1 PGNHAAAPR
10 KPPPSQQRKTST
22 ATPGNTGNPTPITTT
37 TTNEFNE
44 GVQRIYTDMQQMFL
58 NEPVYSEPGKTKV
71 QLTLEN
77 SITSRV
83 LHNQD
88 SLEQR
93 LSKEIL
99 STLSGYE
106 IAAVQMAYTKK
117 RVTVRELCDY
127 LGRTPKT
134 LRPALRELVDKGIF
148 RWHGSGP
155 WDPSQYY
162 ALD

>member
-1 PGNHAAAPR
+1 
-10 KPPPSQQRKTST
+10 
-22 ATPGNTGNPTPITTT
+22 
-37 TTNEFNE
+37 
-44 GVQRIYTDMQQMFL
+44 MFL
-58 NEPVYSEPGKTKV
+58 KEPVYSEPGKTKV

-117 RVTVRELCDY
+117 RITVRELCDY

-134 LRPALRELVDKGIF
+134 LRPVLRGKAYFVGMVRGHGILLSIMCLIDLVWERGMRFPSNSLVFSSSKGLN
-148 RWHGSGP
+148 
-155 WDPSQYY
+155 QT
-162 ALD
+162 

>member
-1 PGNHAAAPR
+1 MFSPGKLPDIVALDNMR
-10 KPPPSQQRKTST
+10 
-22 ATPGNTGNPTPITTT
+22 TTRYARNSRIART
-37 TTNEFNE
+37 LVEFGWARELNE